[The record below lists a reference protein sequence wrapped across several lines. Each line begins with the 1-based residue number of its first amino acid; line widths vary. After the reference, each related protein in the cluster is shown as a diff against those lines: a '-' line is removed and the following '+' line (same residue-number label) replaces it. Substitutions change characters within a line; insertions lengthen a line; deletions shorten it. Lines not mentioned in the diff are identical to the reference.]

1 MGPGATQHHELM
13 PQGNDFQ
20 GRWRFPAAIIILRI
34 YLQNSG
40 AGTLVRMLNARQSG
54 FAFAAFAVA
63 SLLLC
68 TPLPAE
74 TNDVKDR
81 GETCPWRKFYSRL
94 ASLFG
99 ASTASAC
106 PTQADMR
113 IARFSRVALVALLL
127 MFIAADA
134 RAQSE
139 LEVPVPSGQTGVPIT
154 PRKPAKR
161 PTPGS
166 ALELPQQT
174 PALEEQASP
183 REEAPEPPPENELSE
198 PEPEA
203 ETKSPAPRPIP
214 LPEIFRGCWE
224 GVVRELD
231 SIHRLPGARPIGP
244 WVAKTYRLCYRRVG
258 NGPFEPTFGEAGV
271 KRSRMITN
279 PEGRLKVLSTD
290 GRSYA
295 RMSAF
300 LHFDEYRKGSH
311 RRETFGVD
319 EVTNLMAEID
329 QSTMLVRA
337 KVYGERDG
345 EPWFRATWHA
355 NFTRAPD

>member
-1 MGPGATQHHELM
+1 M
-13 PQGNDFQ
+13 
-20 GRWRFPAAIIILRI
+20 RISRFPRA
-34 YLQNSG
+34 
-40 AGTLVRMLNARQSG
+40 
-54 FAFAAFAVA
+54 
-63 SLLLC
+63 
-68 TPLPAE
+68 
-74 TNDVKDR
+74 
-81 GETCPWRKFYSRL
+81 
-94 ASLFG
+94 
-99 ASTASAC
+99 
-106 PTQADMR
+106 
-113 IARFSRVALVALLL
+113 ALVALLII
-127 MFIAADA
+127 FIAVDV

-139 LEVPVPSGQTGVPIT
+139 LEVPAPPGQAGAPIT
-154 PRKPAKR
+154 PRKPARR
-161 PTPGS
+161 PKPGS
-166 ALELPQQT
+166 ALELPQQA
-174 PALEEQASP
+174 PAPEEQASP
-183 REEAPEPPPENELSE
+183 REESPEPAPESEPSE

-203 ETKSPAPRPIP
+203 ETRSPAPQPIP

-224 GVVRELD
+224 GVVRQLD

-258 NGPFEPTFGEAGV
+258 NGPFELTFGEAGV

-279 PEGRLKVLSTD
+279 PEGRMKVLSTD

-329 QSTMLVRA
+329 QGTMRVRA

-345 EPWFRATWHA
+345 EPWFRASWHA
-355 NFTRAPD
+355 NFIHAPH